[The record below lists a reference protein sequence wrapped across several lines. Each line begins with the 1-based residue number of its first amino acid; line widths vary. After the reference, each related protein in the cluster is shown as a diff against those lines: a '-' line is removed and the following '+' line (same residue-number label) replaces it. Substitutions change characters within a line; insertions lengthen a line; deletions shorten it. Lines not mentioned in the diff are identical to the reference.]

1 MQSSFRC
8 KLLCKISDL
17 CSGFLELLLPAIV
30 GVDPHRHV
38 RRGVAGK
45 VLDLLHRQA
54 VFDPPGNAGVP
65 ELVRVDIKVQR
76 AGKDSVLCRGRR
88 TPIGDQVPHP
98 TERRLRQ
105 ELPVPHAKDI
115 TGYNHVSTAGRPQLP
130 DTGH

>member
-65 ELVRVDIKVQR
+65 ELVRVDINKVCHLSVDKVQLMEVAVI
-76 AGKDSVLCRGRR
+76 AGGVPQFSGVLVAFEGASRV
-88 TPIGDQVPHP
+88 Q
-98 TERRLRQ
+98 
-105 ELPVPHAKDI
+105 
-115 TGYNHVSTAGRPQLP
+115 
-130 DTGH
+130 